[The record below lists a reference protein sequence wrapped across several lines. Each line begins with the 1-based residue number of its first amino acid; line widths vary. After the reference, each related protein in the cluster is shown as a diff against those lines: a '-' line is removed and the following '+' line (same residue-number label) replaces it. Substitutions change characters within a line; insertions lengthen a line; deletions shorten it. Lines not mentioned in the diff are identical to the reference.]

1 MRSQTVALGSRDRTR
16 CASPVSMHALARSW
30 PLVALLA
37 FTYGC
42 GSDDTT
48 GPEPPTPPLAVQTI
62 GPAGGILAGVDCE
75 LEVPSG
81 AFAAA
86 ATLALHREAGELPF
100 GGDQVGQGYRIE
112 GLPPTWGSPLVL
124 RLRRPAGA
132 AAADDEPA
140 LVLGEVT
147 RVPSLGARH
156 LVWRIVPT
164 EVGAEWCACDVP
176 APEPPDDDDAKLQV
190 WTQEARVAML
200 LRHGIYATPGGRFE
214 IRFAGG
220 AVPDAQVIALGARL
234 DEAYALWFGKG
245 YRASAR
251 ESWPVN
257 VTLRAM
263 PQQTHG
269 NFVASGW
276 GINSCYL
283 EFNTLLLADPI
294 EMRRTV
300 GHEVYHF
307 FQYFYDPR
315 SAWAKASRGGPL
327 LWFDEATASWAEALF
342 GDDVNDIPFTRH
354 NCELTP
360 LDGAANAYDQGEAAS
375 YGYGMSALIKRVV
388 AWQGDGFILG
398 TYEDVQQGADPWT
411 ALLGRLTPPVVAW
424 WNIFL
429 DELVRN
435 SIYADVTYERLRD
448 ERSGLFQ
455 IAQPADTLA
464 VFDQPYADLSGRLY
478 WARLRRTD
486 FPATAML
493 TAKVAGAGATV
504 AAYGFRTGAPLV
516 WYGGHA
522 DSLAVP
528 GLQQLA
534 AAGTDLLLVV
544 AHPRHQSPYTATTP
558 LTLTLRVRQA
568 PDFTGFETGAMNLR
582 YAAQWTNGSVPQQG
596 LLITTRN
603 GQFAGTTFSAAWD
616 SVDTSNGMRYAG
628 HFTAVLNESATA
640 IVQWSA
646 ENRWIYPTPGTY
658 NLYRARG
665 GSLPLVNRTT
675 TAANFALY
683 GTTACTGI
691 DSIGVETVV
700 EGTVTRRL
708 LSFGCNNDSYAQVSL
723 RNDLP

>member
-1 MRSQTVALGSRDRTR
+1 MRVHPVASGSPGCSW
-16 CASPVSMHALARSW
+16 CASPASTLAV
-30 PLVALLA
+30 PFVALLA
-37 FTYGC
+37 LAAGC
-42 GSDDTT
+42 GSDDAT
-48 GPEPPTPPLAVQTI
+48 GPEPPPPPLAVQTI
-62 GPAGGILAGVDCE
+62 GPAGGVLAGAECE

-86 ATLALHREAGELPF
+86 ATLTLHREAGELPF
-100 GGDQVGQGYRIE
+100 GADQAGQGYRIE
-112 GLPPTWGSPLVL
+112 GLPPTWGSPLEL
-124 RLRRPAGA
+124 RVRRPAGA
-132 AAADDEPA
+132 EAADDEPA
-140 LVLGEVT
+140 LAFGEVT
-147 RVPSLGARH
+147 RVPSLDARH
-156 LVWRIVPT
+156 VVWRIVPT
-164 EVGAEWCACDVP
+164 EVGAEWCACEVP
-176 APEPPDDDDAKLQV
+176 APEPPDDEAAKLQT

-214 IRFAGG
+214 IHFAGG

-245 YRASAR
+245 YRAEAR

-263 PQQTHG
+263 APQTHG

-276 GINSCYL
+276 GISFCFL
-283 EFNTLLLADPI
+283 EFNTLLLADPV
-294 EMRRTV
+294 ETRRTV
-300 GHEVYHF
+300 GHEVFHF

-342 GDDVNDIPFTRH
+342 SDDANDIPFTRR

-360 LDGAANAYDQGEAAS
+360 LDGAANAYNQGKAAV
-375 YGYGMSALIKRVV
+375 YGYGMSALIKRLV
-388 AWQGDGFILG
+388 AGQGDGFILG
-398 TYEDVQQGADPWT
+398 TYQDAQQGADPWT
-411 ALLGRLTPPVVAW
+411 ALLARLAQPIDGW
-424 WNIFL
+424 WNLFL
-429 DELVRN
+429 DELICG
-435 SIYADVTYERLRD
+435 SIYDDITYERLRD

-455 IAQPADTLA
+455 IAQPTDTLT
-464 VFDQPYADLSGRLY
+464 VFNKSYADLSGRLY
-478 WARLRRTD
+478 WVRPRRTD

-493 TAKVAGAGATV
+493 TAKVAGAGAAV
-504 AAYGFRTGAPLV
+504 AAFGFRSDAPLTG
-516 WYGGHA
+516 YGGHA

-528 GLQQLA
+528 GLRQLA
-534 AAGTDLLLVV
+534 AAGTDLLLLV
-544 AHPRHQSPYTATTP
+544 AHPRHQAPYTATTP

-568 PDFTGFETGAMNLR
+568 PDFSGFETGAMSLR

-603 GQFAGTTFSAAWD
+603 GQFAGATFSAAWD

-628 HFTAVLNESATA
+628 HFLAVLDATASA

-646 ENRWIYPTPGTY
+646 ENRWIYPTPDTY

-665 GSLPLVNRTT
+665 GALPLVSRTA
-675 TAANFALY
+675 TAATFALY
-683 GTTACTGI
+683 GSTACAGI

-700 EGTVTRRL
+700 EGAVTRRL
-708 LSFGCNNDSYAQVSL
+708 LSFGCNNESYAEVSL